1 MSAVAGLEGKVVLVT
16 GGSRGIGA
24 AISRRF
30 AALGSRV
37 VIVYRSDHEAAPRS
51 WPINWPAPTVN
62 CIAVQG
68 DIAEPDDIKAVVAS
82 TVEQFGG
89 IDVLVNCAGIG
100 GNRPLG
106 KIDAAFVRKI
116 MDTNVLGTV
125 LMAEASLPHLTSP
138 GGRIINISSGLAYRP
153 IPGSSVYSASK
164 AAVVA
169 LTHALGKELGPRGIT
184 VNCVAPGVIETD
196 MTTTILAERGDQI
209 LAMTPLARIGQPD
222 DIAGIVTFLASSEA
236 GWVTGR
242 TIIADGGIT

>member
-1 MSAVAGLEGKVVLVT
+1 MGAVTGLEGKVVLVT

-37 VIVYRSDHEAAPRS
+37 AIVYRSDQAAATKLAGELAGTDRRC
-51 WPINWPAPTVN
+51 V
-62 CIAVQG
+62 AVKG
-68 DIAEPDDIKAVVAS
+68 DVAEPDDIKAVVAS

-100 GNRPLG
+100 GNRLLG
-106 KIDAAFVRKI
+106 KMDAPFIRKI

-125 LMAEASLPHLTSP
+125 LMAEESLPHLASP

-196 MTTTILAERGDQI
+196 MTTAILAERGDQI

-236 GWVTGR
+236 GWITGR

>member
-1 MSAVAGLEGKVVLVT
+1 MSAVSGLEGKVVLVT

-30 AALGSRV
+30 ASLGSRV
-37 VIVYRSDHEAAPRS
+37 AIVYRSNQEAAQKLTDELAGSKRS
-51 WPINWPAPTVN
+51 
-62 CIAVQG
+62 CIALKG
-68 DIAEPDDIKAVVAS
+68 DVAEPDDIKAVVAS
-82 TVEQFGG
+82 TVEHFGG
-89 IDVLVNCAGIG
+89 IDVLVNCAGVG
-100 GNRPLG
+100 GNRLLG
-106 KIDAAFVRKI
+106 KMDAPFIRKI

-125 LMAEASLPHLTSP
+125 LMVEACLPHLSSP

-164 AAVVA
+164 AAVTT

-222 DIAGIVTFLASSEA
+222 DISGIVTFLASSEA

-242 TIIADGGIT
+242 TIIADGGMT

>member
-1 MSAVAGLEGKVVLVT
+1 VREL
-16 GGSRGIGA
+16 A
-24 AISRRF
+24 ANGRQ
-30 AALGSRV
+30 
-37 VIVYRSDHEAAPRS
+37 
-51 WPINWPAPTVN
+51 
-62 CIAVQG
+62 CIAVKG
-68 DIAEPDDIKAVVAS
+68 DMANPDDIDAVVAT
-82 TVEQFGG
+82 TVKQFGR

-106 KIDAAFVRKI
+106 QMDAEFIRKI
-116 MDTNVLGTV
+116 LDTNVLGTV
-125 LMAEASLPHLTSP
+125 LTAKAALPHFAS

-169 LTHALGKELGPRGIT
+169 LTHGLAKELGPKGIT

-222 DIAGIVTFLASSEA
+222 DIAGIVAFLASPEA

-242 TIIADGGIT
+242 TIIADGGLT